1 VRGCWRSYPLG
12 GWAHRSADG
21 IASSSRSEASSI
33 ELLRAESACRET
45 VVVMGCALALGLLCD
60 RLNAERGGGRF
71 SWFSTSSGEALRAL
85 AEGRSHLAGVH
96 LIDERSGEA
105 NVPDVRRQTRG
116 QSVVL
121 VTLGNW
127 EAGLV
132 VARGNPHGIRSGEQL
147 GRRGLRLVVREPG
160 SGARRRLDLEL
171 GRASGAR
178 NPEGKLPSHTLS
190 ASSHLEVAHAVALGA
205 ADVGLATRDAAL
217 AFGLDFVPLAE
228 ERYDLA
234 LPREAL
240 SDARVAR
247 LFDALTSTA
256 FRHELAALGYDTR
269 TAGTRVAE
277 VRA

>member
-1 VRGCWRSYPLG
+1 
-12 GWAHRSADG
+12 
-21 IASSSRSEASSI
+21 
-33 ELLRAESACRET
+33 
-45 VVVMGCALALGLLCD
+45 
-60 RLNAERGGGRF
+60 
-71 SWFSTSSGEALRAL
+71 
-85 AEGRSHLAGVH
+85 

-132 VARGNPHGIRSGEQL
+132 VAKGNPRAIRSGEHL
-147 GRRGLRLVVREPG
+147 GRRGLKLVAREPG
-160 SGARRRLDLEL
+160 SGARRRLDAEL
-171 GRASGAR
+171 ARAPGSR
-178 NPEGKLPSHTLS
+178 DPETKLPSRALS
-190 ASSHLEVAHAVALGA
+190 ATSHLEVAHAVAIGA

-240 SDARVAR
+240 SDARVSR
-247 LFDALTSTA
+247 LFDALTSA
-256 FRHELAALGYDTR
+256 PFRHELDALGYDTK
-269 TAGTRVAE
+269 TTGTQVAE